1 MMKLICENSGRLLA
15 GSFLAENF
23 IIDVRLSSKYAF
35 EQGFYRI
42 AIVFYIS
49 VVYLWFCKTSM
60 MDLFS
65 KIAKKTF
72 SR

>member
-15 GSFLAENF
+15 GSFLEENF

-42 AIVFYIS
+42 PIVLYI
-49 VVYLWFCKTSM
+49 
-60 MDLFS
+60 
-65 KIAKKTF
+65 
-72 SR
+72 